1 MKPVLLALLF
11 VTFISSCEQ
20 KKAIK
25 AIMDEK
31 HSVCYIAI
39 DKADTAWLK
48 IDTAATNIL
57 GEMKFSYANKNYYEG
72 PVKAV
77 MKGDTLVGN
86 FSFKLNRV
94 DKWYKNPIALLKNG
108 DTFTMGIG
116 EIMTLWGS
124 GYFDE
129 NVPIDY
135 ERGRF
140 VFKQV
145 GCSISHR
152 LEE

>member
-1 MKPVLLALLF
+1 MKQISLALLF
-11 VTFISSCEQ
+11 MIFIISCKQ
-20 KKAIK
+20 PTPLRTK
-25 AIMDEK
+25 MDEK
-31 HSVCYIAI
+31 HTVCYRAI

-48 IDTAATNIL
+48 IDTAETNIL

-77 MKGDTLVGN
+77 MNGDTLRGN
-86 FSFKLNRV
+86 FSFKLNNI
-94 DKWYKNPIALLKNG
+94 DKWHKNPIALLKKDN
-108 DTFTMGIG
+108 TLTMGIG

-124 GYFDE
+124 GYFNK

-140 VFKQV
+140 VFEQV
-145 GCSISHR
+145 GCDISKKTD
-152 LEE
+152 